1 MKRYYELV
9 LTDGLNLRHYI
20 AHGLFYEEVKHGNEK
35 SVAQT
40 FVKAMK
46 DYLDKKYEFADELK
60 WVKENKE
67 ELSKIL
73 ASNRSH

>member
-1 MKRYYELV
+1 MPQPGQKCVTIPREVYDRV
-9 LTDGLNLRHYI
+9 
-20 AHGLFYEEVKHGNEK
+20 YEEVKHGNEK

-73 ASNRSH
+73 AGNRSH